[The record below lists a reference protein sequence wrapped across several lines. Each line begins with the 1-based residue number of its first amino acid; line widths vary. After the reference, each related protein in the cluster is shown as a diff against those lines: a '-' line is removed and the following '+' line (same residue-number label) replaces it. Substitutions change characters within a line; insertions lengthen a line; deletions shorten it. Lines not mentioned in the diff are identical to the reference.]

1 MRNMLFCVAI
11 ASLCPGIGMS
21 RSNDSEPLG
30 FGMDVHGAVEV
41 TYQSKYIWRGFDGYD
56 DDPALQVAAGLTD
69 IMGSGIG
76 VGFAGHVATGIGHTN
91 GERLD
96 FTVYYADSI
105 FSGETFAAAYRIGWV
120 HYNYPGL
127 YKKQKD
133 LEEMHGMV
141 SLPNLTGMKNLV
153 PSYALVGMW
162 PAFSGSSGVGSN
174 ASGFLHFLMLDYSFA
189 VPGAFP
195 DTPEQAFKLHSE
207 LVYNDGVSPF
217 NADVDHSWSHAVIGA
232 STDVD
237 LGYGIVLV
245 PSLNYQLS
253 MERSVNP
260 KNEAWATVGAR
271 YSF

>member
-1 MRNMLFCVAI
+1 MRSMLFCVAI
-11 ASLCPGIGMS
+11 VSLCLGIGMS
-21 RSNDSEPLG
+21 RSDG
-30 FGMDVHGAVEV
+30 FEMPGVGMDLHGAVEV
-41 TYQSKYIWRGFDGYD
+41 TYQSKYIWRGFDVYG
-56 DDPALQVAAGLTD
+56 DDPAMQVTAGLTD
-69 IMGSGIG
+69 IMGSGVG
-76 VGFAGHVATGIGHTN
+76 VAFAGHEAANSDHPKEG
-91 GERLD
+91 RLD

-105 FSGETFAAAYRIGWV
+105 FRGETFAAAYRIGWV

-133 LEEMHGMV
+133 LEEVHGML
-141 SLPNLTGMKNLV
+141 SWPNLTGTKNLV

-195 DTPEQAFKLHSE
+195 ETPEQAFKLHSE

-217 NADVDHSWSHAVIGA
+217 NTDVAHGWSHAVIGA
-232 STDVD
+232 ATDVD

-245 PSLNYQLS
+245 PSLHYQLS
-253 MERSVNP
+253 IEKSVNP
-260 KNEAWATVGAR
+260 DNEAWGMVGAR